1 MNPMLIMLITVVIV
15 VAGYLVL
22 NKVRASK
29 LRQALVVEDAAV
41 HKLKIQQLKEHHH
54 TEIVLEQNNPLLNLY
69 RRLDAN
75 MGYKGLMAV
84 GMFLLTLLAAKLTG
98 QELSRESLLFAAM
111 ISLVTVIIL
120 PGILRSVFVK
130 RRIKTLS
137 FELPWMIELLAISVQ
152 CGMSIEQA
160 FKFLSDKMSGINPD
174 FVPFISRLVRRTEV
188 SGLSVGL
195 EHFYRELPSA
205 ETRMF
210 CATLQQSLQYGSS
223 MYEQLIELSREI
235 REVQLLA
242 TEEKI
247 GQLGAKMS
255 VPLILFFMFPVIIIV
270 AAPGVMRL
278 MGQMGN

>member
-1 MNPMLIMLITVVIV
+1 MLIMLITVVIV
-15 VAGYLVL
+15 VAGNLVL

-29 LRQALVVEDAAV
+29 LRQALVVEDATV

-75 MGYKGLMAV
+75 MAYKMLMSL
-84 GMFLLTLLAAKLTG
+84 GMFLLIMLAGKLTG
-98 QELSRESLLFAAM
+98 QSLSRESLLMAAM
-111 ISLVTVIIL
+111 ISLVTTIIL
-120 PGILRSVFVK
+120 PGTLRSLFVK
-130 RRIKTLS
+130 RRVKVLS
-137 FELPWMIELLAISVQ
+137 SELPWMIELLAISVQ
-152 CGMSIEQA
+152 CGMTIEQS
-160 FKFLSDKMSGINPD
+160 FRFLSDKMSGINPD
-174 FVPFISRLVRRTEV
+174 FVPFINRLVRRTEV
-188 SGLSVGL
+188 SGLSSAL
-195 EHFYRELPSA
+195 DHFYRELPSA

-210 CATLQQSLQYGSS
+210 CAMLQQSLQYGSS
-223 MYEQLIELSREI
+223 MYEQLTELAREI

>member
-1 MNPMLIMLITVVIV
+1 MSPMLIMLITVVIV
-15 VAGYLVL
+15 VAGNLVF

-29 LRQALVVEDAAV
+29 LRQALVVEDATV

-75 MGYKGLMAV
+75 MAYKMLMSL
-84 GMFLLTLLAAKLTG
+84 GMFLLIMLAGKLTG
-98 QELSRESLLFAAM
+98 QSLSRESLLMAAM
-111 ISLVTVIIL
+111 ISLVTTIIL
-120 PGILRSVFVK
+120 PGTLRSLFVK
-130 RRIKTLS
+130 RRVKVLS
-137 FELPWMIELLAISVQ
+137 SELPWMIELLAISVQ
-152 CGMSIEQA
+152 CGMTIEQS
-160 FKFLSDKMSGINPD
+160 FRFLSDKMSGINPD
-174 FVPFISRLVRRTEV
+174 FVPFINRLVRRTEV
-188 SGLSVGL
+188 SGLSSAL
-195 EHFYRELPSA
+195 DHFYRELPSA

-210 CATLQQSLQYGSS
+210 CAMLQQSLQYGSS
-223 MYEQLIELSREI
+223 MYEQLTELAREI

>member
-1 MNPMLIMLITVVIV
+1 M
-15 VAGYLVL
+15 
-22 NKVRASK
+22 
-29 LRQALVVEDAAV
+29 VVEDATV

-75 MGYKGLMAV
+75 MAYKMLMSL
-84 GMFLLTLLAAKLTG
+84 GMFLLIMLAGKLTG
-98 QELSRESLLFAAM
+98 QSLSRESLLMAAM
-111 ISLVTVIIL
+111 ISLVTTIIL
-120 PGILRSVFVK
+120 PGTLRSLFVK
-130 RRIKTLS
+130 RRVKVLS
-137 FELPWMIELLAISVQ
+137 SELPWMIELLAISVQ
-152 CGMSIEQA
+152 CGMTIEQS
-160 FKFLSDKMSGINPD
+160 FRFLSDKMSGINPD
-174 FVPFISRLVRRTEV
+174 FVPFINRLVRRTEV
-188 SGLSVGL
+188 SGLSSAL
-195 EHFYRELPSA
+195 DHFYRELPSA

-210 CATLQQSLQYGSS
+210 CAMLQQSLQYGSS
-223 MYEQLIELSREI
+223 MYEQLTELAREI

>member
-1 MNPMLIMLITVVIV
+1 MSPMLIMLITVVIV
-15 VAGYLVL
+15 VAGNLVL

-29 LRQALVVEDAAV
+29 LRQALVVEDATV

-75 MGYKGLMAV
+75 MAYKMLMSL
-84 GMFLLTLLAAKLTG
+84 GMFLLIMLGGKLTG
-98 QELSRESLLFAAM
+98 QSLSRESLLMAAM
-111 ISLVTVIIL
+111 ISLVTTIIL
-120 PGILRSVFVK
+120 PGTLRSLFVK
-130 RRIKTLS
+130 RRVKVLS
-137 FELPWMIELLAISVQ
+137 SELPWMIELLAISVQ
-152 CGMSIEQA
+152 CGMTIEQS
-160 FKFLSDKMSGINPD
+160 FRFLSDKMSGINPD
-174 FVPFISRLVRRTEV
+174 FVPFINRLVRRTEV
-188 SGLSVGL
+188 SGLSSAL
-195 EHFYRELPSA
+195 DHFYRELPSA

-210 CATLQQSLQYGSS
+210 CAMLQQSLQYGSS
-223 MYEQLIELSREI
+223 MYEQLTELAREI

>member
-1 MNPMLIMLITVVIV
+1 MSPMLIMLITVVIV
-15 VAGYLVL
+15 VAGNLVL

-29 LRQALVVEDAAV
+29 LRQALVVEDATV

-75 MGYKGLMAV
+75 MAYKGLMSL
-84 GMFLLTLLAAKLTG
+84 GMFLLIMLAGKLTG
-98 QELSRESLLFAAM
+98 QSLSRESLLMAAM
-111 ISLVTVIIL
+111 ISLVTTIIL
-120 PGILRSVFVK
+120 PGTLRSLFVK
-130 RRIKTLS
+130 RRVKVLS
-137 FELPWMIELLAISVQ
+137 SELPWMIELLAISVQ
-152 CGMSIEQA
+152 CGMTIEQS
-160 FKFLSDKMSGINPD
+160 FRFLSDKMSGINPD
-174 FVPFISRLVRRTEV
+174 FVPFINRLVRRTEV
-188 SGLSVGL
+188 SGLSSAL
-195 EHFYRELPSA
+195 DHFYRELPSA

-210 CATLQQSLQYGSS
+210 CAMLQQSLQYGSS
-223 MYEQLIELSREI
+223 MYEQLTELAREI

>member
-1 MNPMLIMLITVVIV
+1 MNPMLVMMIVIV
-15 VAGYLVL
+15 LVITGNL
-22 NKVRASK
+22 LLRKIRNRK
-29 LRQALVVEDAAV
+29 LQQALTVADASV

-54 TEIVLEQNNPLLNLY
+54 TEIVLEQNNPLLNIY
-69 RRLDAN
+69 RKLDAN
-75 MGYKGLMAV
+75 MAYKGLLAM
-84 GMFLLTLLAAKLTG
+84 GMFMLVVAGAFFSG
-98 QELSRESLLFAAM
+98 QPLSRQSLLMAAM
-111 ISLVTVIIL
+111 ISLVSTIIL
-120 PGILRSVFVK
+120 PGMLRSVFVK
-130 RRIKTLS
+130 RRVKTLS
-137 FELPWMIELLAISVQ
+137 AELPWMIELLAIGVQ
-152 CGMSIEQA
+152 CGMTIEQA

-188 SGLSVGL
+188 SGLSVAL

-210 CATLQQSLQYGSS
+210 CAMLQQSIQYGSS
-223 MYEQLIELSREI
+223 MYEQLVELAREI

-278 MGQMGN
+278 MGNMGN

>member
-1 MNPMLIMLITVVIV
+1 MNPMLIMLIVMVLLLASGIV
-15 VAGYLVL
+15 L
-22 NKVRASK
+22 KK
-29 LRQALVVEDAAV
+29 LRAQRLKQALVVEDSSV
-41 HKLKIQQLKEHHH
+41 HELKLQQLKEHHH

-75 MGYKGLMAV
+75 MAYKGLMAV
-84 GMFLLTLLAAKLTG
+84 GMFLLLMLAGKLAG
-98 QELSRESLLFAAM
+98 QSFSRESLLMAAM
-111 ISLVTVIIL
+111 ISLVSTIIL
-120 PGILRSVFVK
+120 PGILRSLFVK
-130 RRIKTLS
+130 RRVKTLS
-137 FELPWMIELLAISVQ
+137 SELPWMIELLAISVQ
-152 CGMSIEQA
+152 CGMTIEQA

-188 SGLSVGL
+188 SGLSVAL

-223 MYEQLIELSREI
+223 MHGQLVELAREI
-235 REVQLLA
+235 REVQILA

-270 AAPGVMRL
+270 AAPGLMR
-278 MGQMGN
+278 MMANMGN

>member
-1 MNPMLIMLITVVIV
+1 MSPMLIMLITVVIV
-15 VAGYLVL
+15 VAGNLVL

-29 LRQALVVEDAAV
+29 LRQALVVEDATV
-41 HKLKIQQLKEHHH
+41 HKLKIQQLKDHHH

-75 MGYKGLMAV
+75 IAYKGMMSL
-84 GMFLLTLLAAKLTG
+84 GMFLLIMLAGKLTG
-98 QELSRESLLFAAM
+98 QSLSRESLLMAAM
-111 ISLVTVIIL
+111 ISLVTTIIL
-120 PGILRSVFVK
+120 PGTLRSLFVK
-130 RRIKTLS
+130 RRVKVLS
-137 FELPWMIELLAISVQ
+137 SELPWMIELLAISVQ
-152 CGMSIEQA
+152 CGMTIEQS
-160 FKFLSDKMSGINPD
+160 FRFLSDKMSGINPD
-174 FVPFISRLVRRTEV
+174 FVPFINRLVRRTEV
-188 SGLSVGL
+188 SGLSSAL
-195 EHFYRELPSA
+195 DHFYRELPSA

-210 CATLQQSLQYGSS
+210 CAMLQQSLQYGSS
-223 MYEQLIELSREI
+223 MYEQLTELAREI

>member
-1 MNPMLIMLITVVIV
+1 MSPMLIMLITVVIV
-15 VAGYLVL
+15 VAGNLVL

-29 LRQALVVEDAAV
+29 LRQALVVEDATV

-75 MGYKGLMAV
+75 MAYKMLMSL
-84 GMFLLTLLAAKLTG
+84 GMFLLIMLAGKLTG
-98 QELSRESLLFAAM
+98 QSLSRESLLMAAM
-111 ISLVTVIIL
+111 ISLVTTIIL
-120 PGILRSVFVK
+120 PGTLRSLFVK
-130 RRIKTLS
+130 RRVKVLS
-137 FELPWMIELLAISVQ
+137 SELPWMIELLAISVQ
-152 CGMSIEQA
+152 CGMTIEQS
-160 FKFLSDKMSGINPD
+160 FRFLSDKMSGINPD
-174 FVPFISRLVRRTEV
+174 FVPFINRLVRRTEV
-188 SGLSVGL
+188 SGLSSAL
-195 EHFYRELPSA
+195 DHFYRELPSA

-210 CATLQQSLQYGSS
+210 CAMLQQSLQYGSS
-223 MYEQLIELSREI
+223 MYEQLTELAREI